1 MASKVRSET
10 IDLTGESDVEQ
21 AENKTA
27 KKRTRTE
34 DEVER
39 GNSVSTRFVLFK
51 NMAPP
56 TVLLDSVG
64 SVLIRW
70 QPLPGA
76 LGYHIRMKEDENQWR
91 DLTRSNSCVLG
102 SEVRKKN
109 LDTGTAYQ
117 FGVRPVFPD
126 LQDDWAWSDSSRVI
140 KLNSETISMKRFI
153 VSGKIFLKPVKEVFR
168 DRDGNFLW
176 AVDNFLEDEALKNLS
191 DEMFSLPVVEQKP
204 RSHDSQTATTRVSTR
219 SLDTDLT

>member
-1 MASKVRSET
+1 
-10 IDLTGESDVEQ
+10 VEQ
-21 AENKTA
+21 VDTVQTRR
-27 KKRTRTE
+27 KRTRTE

-39 GNSVSTRFVLFK
+39 GNSVTRFVLFK

-56 TVLLDSVG
+56 TVLLDDSVG

-117 FGVRPVFPD
+117 FSVRPVFPD
-126 LQDDWAWSDSSRVI
+126 LQDDW
-140 KLNSETISMKRFI
+140 
-153 VSGKIFLKPVKEVFR
+153 
-168 DRDGNFLW
+168 
-176 AVDNFLEDEALKNLS
+176 
-191 DEMFSLPVVEQKP
+191 
-204 RSHDSQTATTRVSTR
+204 
-219 SLDTDLT
+219 